1 MKKEIESKNQKPMS
15 DQEALAVA
23 AFLVVLLAALWVY
36 KNESAIERFYFNNF
50 EMIYLGGYLLVLGVV
65 GFLIYSLK
73 KGTKKLRQ
81 RANLLI
87 PLSQREK
94 GGIPIGKTHDK
105 LPLYLSSEAR
115 CSHVQIIGS
124 TGRGKTHSLVV
135 PWILRDLK
143 LGTPVVLIDGKGSPD
158 VPESIKKWSSQF
170 FCPLRILEFDL
181 ANPENSIRINPLANG
196 SSQQITDR
204 IFAAFDFEDAY
215 YRSVQYD
222 ICGYLVRLIK
232 DSGEVV
238 TFKRL
243 YELLTDD
250 NKLSEAIAGMRN
262 WPHFK
267 FIDSYLRESRSER
280 SKKMAGLIS
289 QLSPFAV
296 GEVAD
301 LVNAIPRPKDDY
313 DIFVSTEE
321 AERNVILSQLVID
334 QQFKDFEGGYHNF
347 AIVFSIPTLIY
358 QKMGHQL
365 GKLLLQELAWAI
377 GEREKLKRKKFTSV
391 FLDEFSEFVYEG
403 FVSVLNKARSTQV
416 ALHLSHQ
423 SLGDLSRVSE
433 DFATSVN
440 TNTNIKC
447 LLGLNDPVTSDFFA
461 KHIGTKSSEKFTK
474 QMRQEGILSGYD
486 PTGQAS
492 LREVE
497 SYKVHPNTLKEFYN
511 GSGVIHLPTKYG
523 VVSEVIQFEPFSVRE
538 VTGW

>member
-1 MKKEIESKNQKPMS
+1 
-15 DQEALAVA
+15 
-23 AFLVVLLAALWVY
+23 
-36 KNESAIERFYFNNF
+36 
-50 EMIYLGGYLLVLGVV
+50 
-65 GFLIYSLK
+65 
-73 KGTKKLRQ
+73 
-81 RANLLI
+81 
-87 PLSQREK
+87 
-94 GGIPIGKTHDK
+94 
-105 LPLYLSSEAR
+105 
-115 CSHVQIIGS
+115 
-124 TGRGKTHSLVV
+124 
-135 PWILRDLK
+135 
-143 LGTPVVLIDGKGSPD
+143 
-158 VPESIKKWSSQF
+158 
-170 FCPLRILEFDL
+170 
-181 ANPENSIRINPLANG
+181 
-196 SSQQITDR
+196 
-204 IFAAFDFEDAY
+204 
-215 YRSVQYD
+215 
-222 ICGYLVRLIK
+222 
-232 DSGEVV
+232 
-238 TFKRL
+238 
-243 YELLTDD
+243 
-250 NKLSEAIAGMRN
+250 
-262 WPHFK
+262 
-267 FIDSYLRESRSER
+267 
-280 SKKMAGLIS
+280 MAGLIS

-296 GEVAD
+296 GEVAN

-313 DIFVSTEE
+313 DIFVSVKE

-334 QQFKDFEGGYHNF
+334 QQFKDFEGGFHNF